1 MNRYARP
8 GAQKLRTM
16 RDPQSG
22 RALGI
27 LTCSIQL
34 LLGQGPALVVEDV
47 IEGIIV
53 GQVINPFGHPASGK
67 VFLADEV
74 QRAMRLGLA
83 RWLAIEMDA
92 QRAVAVEKLNGQEG
106 WRVVFELHLPNA
118 EDALLHVD
126 TPACMADQAI
136 GCAMQEVAG
145 WCQQQSAHPLQ
156 ADILDALMD
165 ADLNGAPWLR
175 AGLALMEREIPDV
188 HAPLLAAHEVAH
200 PSVNTPM

>member
-8 GAQKLRTM
+8 GTQKLRTM
-16 RDPQSG
+16 RDPHSG

-34 LLGQGPALVVEDV
+34 VLGQGPALVVEDV
-47 IEGIIV
+47 IEGMIV
-53 GQVINPFGHPASGK
+53 GQVINPFGHDPADK
-67 VFLADEV
+67 IFLADEV
-74 QRAMRLGLA
+74 QRAMRLGLS

-92 QRAVAVEKLNGQEG
+92 QRAVAVEKLADQDEG

-118 EDALLHVD
+118 GDALLHVD

-136 GCAMQEVAG
+136 SHAMQEVAQ
-145 WCQQQSAHPLQ
+145 WCQQQSAQPLD
-156 ADILDALMD
+156 ADILDALLD

-175 AGLALMEREIPDV
+175 AGLALMEREITDG
-188 HAPLLAAHEVAH
+188 HAPLAVHEVGH
-200 PSVNTPM
+200 PGLNTPM

>member
-27 LTCSIQL
+27 LSCSIQL
-34 LLGQGPALVVEDV
+34 VLGQGPALVVEDV

-53 GQVINPFGHPASGK
+53 GQVINPFGHTPSGK

-74 QRAMRLGLA
+74 QRAMRLGLS
-83 RWLAIEMDA
+83 RWLTIEMDA
-92 QRAVAVEKLNGQEG
+92 QRAVAVEKLTQQEG
-106 WRVVFELHLPNA
+106 WRVVFELHLPDA
-118 EDALLHVD
+118 GDALLHVD
-126 TPACMADQAI
+126 TPACAADQAI
-136 GCAMQEVAG
+136 DRAMQGVAY
-145 WCQQQSAHPLQ
+145 WCQQQSARPLQ
-156 ADILDALMD
+156 EEILDALLD

-175 AGLALMEREIPDV
+175 AGLALMEREIPDEHV
-188 HAPLLAAHEVAH
+188 PLLAAHEVAH
-200 PSVNTPM
+200 PGVNTPM